1 MPSVQTP
8 ASPPPAPPSTATH
21 ACAVVSQLGRRESVQ
36 SLSPTH
42 STQDAL
48 FKHTGVRAGQ
58 AGLQP
63 APASPPPEP
72 PPPPTPPPAPPPPPL
87 PPPPPAPPP
96 SPPPPAPP
104 SASRPGLLQL

>member
-1 MPSVQTP
+1 MPSVQAPASPPPVP
-8 ASPPPAPPSTATH
+8 ASPPPAPASVATH

-36 SLSPTH
+36 SMSPTH
-42 STQDAL
+42 STQVAL
-48 FKHTGVRAGQ
+48 FKQTGVGAVQ

-72 PPPPTPPPAPPPPPL
+72 PPPPTPPPAPPPL
-87 PPPPPAPPP
+87 PPPTPPP

-104 SASRPGLLQL
+104 SASGAG